1 VNACLRHVALQGLL
15 RYAAILAGQLRYREA
30 IQLVRRAE
38 LTSSD
43 QSEAEFIAQVLSD
56 LTVIGAAGFCHEKNS
71 RRACL
76 ACFSLDAAPYF
87 AANQDDSEVGADD
100 EAGPMGRSDGE
111 QEEHA
116 EPLIGYAGA
125 ARPLP

>member
-1 VNACLRHVALQGLL
+1 MHACATLQGLL

-56 LTVIGAAGFCHEKNS
+56 LTVIGAAGFCFERNS
-71 RRACL
+71 RRPVSR
-76 ACFSLDAAPYF
+76 FSHWAPRRIL
-87 AANQDDSEVGADD
+87 QPIRTILRSTRTTRR
-100 EAGPMGRSDGE
+100 GRWAS
-111 QEEHA
+111 QTA
-116 EPLIGYAGA
+116 SRRNMPS
-125 ARPLP
+125 R